1 MTEQQ
6 TCGHPVEC
14 IVSSDEGTN
23 YCAACEQHWWC
34 FQCEGEVECP
44 LEVSCDETDERR
56 DFDDTKKPDGR
67 E

>member
-1 MTEQQ
+1 MTERQPH
-6 TCGHPVEC
+6 CGHPVHC
-14 IVSSDEGTN
+14 IVSSDEGT
-23 YCAACEQHWWC
+23 YCAVCDGTFWC
-34 FQCEGEVECP
+34 TRCDEACP